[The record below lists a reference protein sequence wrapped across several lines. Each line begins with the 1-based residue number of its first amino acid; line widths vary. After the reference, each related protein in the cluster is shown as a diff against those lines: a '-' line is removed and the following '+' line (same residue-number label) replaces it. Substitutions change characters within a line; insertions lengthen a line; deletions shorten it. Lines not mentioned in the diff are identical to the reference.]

1 LLCGKPASIFSVS
14 VRPLNLTQPDIPV
27 GMPSELLERRPDI
40 AAAER
45 LMAAAN
51 AQIGVAIAA
60 YFPTITLSAT
70 GGFESSDFSNW
81 LSWPS
86 RFWSVGPA
94 IAEAVFEGGL
104 RRAQTAQ
111 ARAAYDAT
119 VASYRQTVLTGFQ
132 EVEDNLATL
141 RILKQEAVTQEEAVH
156 AARQSVAI
164 AVNQY
169 KAGTVNY
176 LNVIV
181 AQTALLSNERT
192 ALDILSRQMTASVS
206 LVKALGGGWR
216 ATALNAEDKSS
227 KHDD

>member
-1 LLCGKPASIFSVS
+1 
-14 VRPLNLTQPDIPV
+14 
-27 GMPSELLERRPDI
+27 
-40 AAAER
+40 
-45 LMAAAN
+45 
-51 AQIGVAIAA
+51 
-60 YFPTITLSAT
+60 
-70 GGFESSDFSNW
+70 
-81 LSWPS
+81 
-86 RFWSVGPA
+86 
-94 IAEAVFEGGL
+94 
-104 RRAQTAQ
+104 
-111 ARAAYDAT
+111 
-119 VASYRQTVLTGFQ
+119 
-132 EVEDNLATL
+132 
-141 RILKQEAVTQEEAVH
+141 
-156 AARQSVAI
+156 VAI